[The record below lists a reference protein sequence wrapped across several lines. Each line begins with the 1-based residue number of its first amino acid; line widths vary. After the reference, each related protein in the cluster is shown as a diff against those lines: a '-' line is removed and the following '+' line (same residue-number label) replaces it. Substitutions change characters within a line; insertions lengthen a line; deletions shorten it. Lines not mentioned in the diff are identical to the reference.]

1 MTNVLRPTIA
11 MAAVATMIAV
21 LLVAGCGGS
30 SKSTSSNGS
39 TAPASAKSPMVAKA
53 DALCKTLNEHRNA
66 ANKEV
71 GAVTTVASLK
81 KVAEIAPFLQAFE
94 YNTLLELRKL
104 TPPSEI
110 ASTWR
115 KILAEAELL
124 SDNAGK
130 LGTAATAK
138 NLKAV
143 ELLIHKDQKSEK
155 ELLPL
160 AIKAG
165 FKHCGRNV

>member
-11 MAAVATMIAV
+11 MAAVTTTIAV
-21 LLVAGCGGS
+21 LLAAGCGSG
-30 SKSTSSNGS
+30 SNGS
-39 TAPASAKSPMVAKA
+39 TASASAKSPMVARA
-53 DALCKTLNEHRNA
+53 DAICKTMNERRNA

-81 KVAEIAPFLQAFE
+81 KVAEIAPFIQAYE
-94 YNTLLELRKL
+94 HNAVIELRKL
-104 TPPSEI
+104 TLPSEL
-110 ASTWR
+110 ASVWQ
-115 KILAEAELL
+115 KILTGAELL
-124 SDNAGK
+124 SEHAGK
-130 LGTAATAK
+130 IGTEATAK

-143 ELLIHKDQKSEK
+143 EVLIHEDQKSEK